1 LIVRILKSRA
11 APGFSHWHSAKRST
25 TVSGVSE
32 LPVQILQTT
41 FLSAAG
47 LFAIASAIR
56 SLKRSPSEPE
66 ASPLDLPSADSG
78 DSRFVELPASVLVES
93 DAESPYTT
101 PTSLPSA
108 LPAFPVVAATPGIA
122 TRHFR
127 KIDLLWL
134 GFIFVVF
141 ASLAIGTAKMPDN
154 PDRKIL
160 PADLITSIGFQLFL
174 AGSTIVVVVWRVRP
188 ATWLG
193 LRWEKW
199 PWVFLIAPTTVLSMW
214 ALMAGL
220 HFSGYMKWMESLGGE
235 TVQAT
240 VKLLQSSNDP
250 VILGLMGFAA
260 VFVAPICEEI
270 IFRGYFYA
278 VAKKFSGPWVAAIC
292 SALVFGAAHGNL
304 AALLPLFI
312 LALVLVVLYEK
323 TGSLWAPIAVHFCF
337 NGATVLIQAIARA
350 YDLPLDPG
358 T

>member
-1 LIVRILKSRA
+1 M
-11 APGFSHWHSAKRST
+11 
-25 TVSGVSE
+25 SE
-32 LPVQILQTT
+32 LPVQILQTA

-56 SLKRSPSEPE
+56 SLKGSPSELE
-66 ASPLDLPSADSG
+66 ESPLAAPTADTG
-78 DSRFVELPASVLVES
+78 DSRVVELPAAGLDDSA
-93 DAESPYTT
+93 AESPYA
-101 PTSLPSA
+101 PPASLPIA
-108 LPAFPVVAATPGIA
+108 WPAPPVVVATPGIA

-174 AGSTIVVVVWRVRP
+174 AGSTIGVVIWRVRP
-188 ATWLG
+188 AAWLG
-193 LRWEKW
+193 LRWGKW
-199 PWVFLIAPTTVLSMW
+199 PWVFLIAPAAVLSMW

-235 TVQAT
+235 TVQDT
-240 VKLLQSSNDP
+240 VKLLQNSNDP
-250 VILGLMGFAA
+250 VVLGLMGFAA
-260 VFVAPICEEI
+260 VFVAPVCEEI

-278 VAKKFSGPWVAAIC
+278 AAKKFAGPWVAAIC

-312 LALVLVVLYEK
+312 LALVLIGLYEK

-337 NGATVLIQAIARA
+337 NGATVVIQAIARA